1 MKHKVATAWTKI
13 TTAFIYDYFNKAIY
27 SKTFSF
33 SGNTDISRMKHKAAT
48 VWTKITT
55 ACIYL

>member
-1 MKHKVATAWTKI
+1 VATAWTKI
-13 TTAFIYDYFNKAIY
+13 TTAFIYDYFNKGIY